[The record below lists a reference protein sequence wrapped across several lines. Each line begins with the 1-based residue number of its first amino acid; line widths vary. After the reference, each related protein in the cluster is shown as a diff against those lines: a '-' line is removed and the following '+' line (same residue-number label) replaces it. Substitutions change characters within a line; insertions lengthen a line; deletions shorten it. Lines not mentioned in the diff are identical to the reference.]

1 MAPEQRQ
8 INAILTDL
16 NSRNNEL
23 EALYKIDEVLKNYET
38 PLRRILHEIIDLAIP
53 VFRHQDICV
62 ARITMDDIEAET
74 EGFVNKELKL
84 VEDIVSDKVK
94 VGQITIVYRKPIR
107 EEKGVFLENERNFIR
122 TIAGKLGAY
131 FYYKNLRETIAIL
144 QSNTEKKEE
153 PATEEK
159 VWNWLRNHHI
169 SDDDIAKMLKVKI
182 DFKKGETIIKQG
194 ALASYIILLT
204 NGYSKNYLE
213 GFQER
218 GFIFKII
225 KPINFIG
232 NSALYG
238 DNTYAFSGSALT
250 NCSAYLIDSQI
261 IKNLL
266 SNNEEFAK
274 KMLNWYC
281 TVTQGHLARMSSLAN
296 KQSLGRFAE
305 ILLYLSNEIFNGPIH
320 TTNVSRKDIAELAA
334 ISTESGVRF
343 LSDLKR
349 DKIINIYPNRIE
361 ILKPEV
367 LKLISGS

>member
-16 NSRNNEL
+16 DSRNHEL
-23 EALYKIDEVLKNYET
+23 EALYKIDEVLNNYEI
-38 PLRRILHEIIDLAIP
+38 PLRRLLHELIDIIVP
-53 VFRHQDICV
+53 VFRHSEICV
-62 ARITMDDIEAET
+62 ARIVLDDAEAET
-74 EGFVNKELKL
+74 EGYISKELKL
-84 VEDIVSDKVK
+84 VEEIVSDHIK
-94 VGQITIVYRKPIR
+94 VGQINIVYRKPIR
-107 EEKGVFLENERNFIR
+107 EEKGVFLTTERNFLR
-122 TIAGKLGAY
+122 TVASKMGAY
-131 FYYKNLRETIAIL
+131 FYYKNLRDTIASL
-144 QSNTEKKEE
+144 QNTSSDKQE
-153 PATEEK
+153 PVTEEK
-159 VWNWLRNHHI
+159 VWSWLHKQNLT
-169 SDDDIAKMLKVKI
+169 DDDISKMLKVKI

-194 ALASYIILLT
+194 AIASYIILLT
-204 NGYSKNYLE
+204 DGLSKNYLE

-232 NSALYG
+232 NSALFG
-238 DNTYAFSGSALT
+238 ENTYAFSGSALT

-261 IKNLL
+261 MKNILT
-266 SNNEEFAK
+266 SNEGFAK

-281 TVTQGHLARMSSLAN
+281 SVTQGHLARMSSLAN

-305 ILLYLSNEIFNGPIH
+305 ILLYLSNEIFNGPII

-349 DKIINIYPNRIE
+349 DRIINIHPNKIE

-367 LKLISGS
+367 LKLVAG

>member
-16 NSRNNEL
+16 NSRNKEL
-23 EALYKIDEVLKNYET
+23 EALYKIDEVLNNYET
-38 PLRRILHEIIDLAIP
+38 PIRRLLHEIIDLIVP
-53 VFRHQDICV
+53 VFRYSEICV
-62 ARITMDDIEAET
+62 ARIVLDDTEAET
-74 EGFVNKELKL
+74 EGFTTKELKL
-84 VEDIVSDKVK
+84 VEDIISDKSK

-107 EEKGVFLENERNFIR
+107 EEKGVFLNNERNFIK
-122 TIAGKLGAY
+122 TVAGKIGAY
-131 FYYKNLRETIAIL
+131 YYYRNLRETIASL
-144 QSNTEKKEE
+144 QNTPEKKDESS
-153 PATEEK
+153 TEERI
-159 VWNWLRNHHI
+159 WTWLRNHNL
-169 SDDDIAKMLKVKI
+169 SDEDIAKMLKVKI

-204 NGYSKNYLE
+204 DGLAKNYLE

-232 NSALYG
+232 NSALFG
-238 DNTYAFSGSALT
+238 DNTYGFSGSALT

-266 SNNEEFAK
+266 TSNEGFTK

-281 TVTQGHLARMSSLAN
+281 NVTQGHLSRMSSLAN

-305 ILLYLSNEIFNGPIH
+305 ILLYLSNEIFNGSII

-349 DKIINIYPNRIE
+349 DKIINIHPNRIE

-367 LKLISGS
+367 LKLIAGS